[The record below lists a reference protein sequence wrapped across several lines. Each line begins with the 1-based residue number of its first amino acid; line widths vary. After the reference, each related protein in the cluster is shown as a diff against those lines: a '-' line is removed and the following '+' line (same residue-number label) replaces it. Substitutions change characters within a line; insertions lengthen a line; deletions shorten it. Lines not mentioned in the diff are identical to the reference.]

1 MGNCKVQ
8 QRNNKTNTKERVKKQ
23 KHHVCN
29 QLRRDTGILRGSIN
43 SWWRRITVEGL
54 EAMICAKNKNV
65 DTEFS
70 AQVWNNWYSFAI
82 YAKSHVIMKKN

>member
-1 MGNCKVQ
+1 LGNCKVQ

-70 AQVWNNWYSFAI
+70 AHDTFQFSAHDTFLDWKDN
-82 YAKSHVIMKKN
+82 